1 MTEQWTLQ
9 NLVYFPTV
17 YTTQVGQG
25 SSFLDLW
32 LDSAQAHLLEGQGVK
47 VGS

>member
-1 MTEQWTLQ
+1 MTEQLTLHA
-9 NLVYFPTV
+9 
-17 YTTQVGQG
+17 TQVGQG

-32 LDSAQAHLLEGQGVK
+32 LDSAQAHLLEGLGVK